1 MNKTQKTRKYFNQKE
16 KLTLKNKK
24 YFRQVKWL
32 VDFML
37 NEDTDKEGDITSN
50 ALFKN
55 NQKITAIIRAKQAGI
70 VAGIEEIRWLLKSC
84 ELEVISYKKGGDK
97 IKNGDTVLKLTGGVK
112 TILKLERTILNIL
125 QRMSGIATQT
135 ARLTKLCPR
144 VLICPTRKT
153 QWGLLDKKAVTV
165 GGGGTHRLGL
175 YDWILI
181 KDNHLKISNFEF
193 SRREVRDPNFTSKQI
208 PHSFWEIEVKNEK
221 ELKKAIALKPDVIMF
236 DNFKPNQIKKL
247 IKTLHKTHPQI
258 IFEASGGINE
268 ETIKN
273 YSQTGV
279 DVISLGALTHST
291 KALDISLDII

>member
-1 MNKTQKTRKYFNQKE
+1 MKYFLYASKSTDSEDRQILSIGAQLEECKQYAQKE
-16 KLTLKNKK
+16 NIQILEVLTESMTAKEPGRPI
-24 YFRQVKWL
+24 F
-32 VDFML
+32 
-37 NEDTDKEGDITSN
+37 NEMIARIEKGD
-50 ALFKN
+50 
-55 NQKITAIIRAKQAGI
+55 AIIKLVGGI
-70 VAGIEEIRWLLKSC
+70 
-84 ELEVISYKKGGDK
+84 
-97 IKNGDTVLKLTGGVK
+97 K

-135 ARLTKLCPR
+135 AHLVKLCPH

-193 SRREVRDPNFTSKQI
+193 RILNK
-208 PHSFWEIEVKNEK
+208 FWEIEVKNEK

-247 IKTLHKTHPQI
+247 IKILHEKHPQI